1 MRQPAIPRA
10 SRRGFLA
17 FAAGCGVLVV
27 AGPAAAQLVEGQN
40 YQRLKNPQPVDSG
53 KKVEVLEFFSYGC
66 PHCSDFHPLISAW
79 AAKLPGD
86 VVFKRVPV
94 TFGRAAWA
102 NIARLYYTLEATGDL
117 ARLDGEVFKAIHNDR
132 INLFEEQGLLDWVAK
147 KGVDQKKFR
156 EAFNS
161 FGVMSKVKRGDQ
173 LAQSYKISGVPSLAV
188 DGKYMIN
195 GKDFAEQLANA
206 DKLIAKARSEK
217 PGKK

>member
-1 MRQPAIPRA
+1 MKSARRAFLECAIVAALGTSLPALAQTPGKEYTPITPAQPTDE
-10 SRRGFLA
+10 
-17 FAAGCGVLVV
+17 AA
-27 AGPAAAQLVEGQN
+27 
-40 YQRLKNPQPVDSG
+40 KI
-53 KKVEVLEFFSYGC
+53 EVLEFFSYGC

-79 AAKLPGD
+79 VAKLPGD
-86 VVFKRVPV
+86 VVFKRVPI

-132 INLFEEQGLLDWVAK
+132 INLFEELGIFDWVAK
-147 KGVDQKKFR
+147 KGVDPKKFR
-156 EAFNS
+156 DTFGS

-173 LAQSYKISGVPSLAV
+173 LAQAYKISGVPALAV
-188 DGKYMIN
+188 DGKYMIM

-206 DKLIAKARSEK
+206 DKMIAKARSEK